1 MKQLFGARSRHSVWR
16 KLWLLLAEAEKE
28 VGVEGITDEALEQ
41 MRAHV
46 TLTDEDFA
54 VAAVEEKRRRHDVM
68 AREFPLLSKLN
79 NGREGSL
86 ERTRKRD
93 RS

>member
-1 MKQLFGARSRHSVWR
+1 MFSARNRHSVWR

-41 MRAHV
+41 MRAHL

-54 VAAVEEKRRRHDVM
+54 IAAVEEKRRRHDVVSV
-68 AREFPLLSKLN
+68 FGFFFSFGFGLPYGHSC
-79 NGREGSL
+79 
-86 ERTRKRD
+86 
-93 RS
+93 